1 MEAIDNA
8 FYAMDEALRDP
19 AAVSLEG
26 RARALIM
33 VSKARGNGEEVTL
46 QEFDTGLPQ
55 PEYNDLEKLFPLMAK
70 AAHLF
75 RLYDGPAPALWADT
89 WKQAAA
95 RCSMVCKQ
103 ASIRYVQT
111 CANEHRVIG
120 GDIRERL
127 DSWLYMS
134 NLFYIWPARDGSIK
148 AEPPSIIKAA
158 QIQALKAS
166 TENGKGKPLYYLKT
180 AYNKQQQGRIFTR
193 LVEAGYIAG
202 GAPDALQ
209 DFLNAF
215 DPGADQQGHIS
226 WIWTDK
232 RSKVVSA
239 RQILDFVAQMEGNDN
254 LDGITPDLCEKAAP
268 ALFGL
273 EISRSVLSKFRT
285 RWNRGLY
292 CDTHADISAM
302 LSKK

>member
-33 VSKARGNGEEVTL
+33 VSKARANGEEVTL

-70 AAHLF
+70 AAYLF
-75 RLYDGPAPALWADT
+75 RLYDGPAPALWTDN
-89 WKQAAA
+89 WQQAAA

-134 NLFYIWPARDGSIK
+134 NLFFIWPARDGSIK
-148 AEPPSIIKAA
+148 VEPPSITKAA
-158 QIQALKAS
+158 QIQPLKAS
-166 TENGKGKPLYYLKT
+166 TESGKGKPLYYLKT
-180 AYNKQQQGRIFTR
+180 AYNKQQQAQIFTR
-193 LVEAGYIAG
+193 LVEAGYIDG
-202 GAPDALQ
+202 SAPDALQ

-215 DPGADQQGHIS
+215 DPAASQQGRIA
-226 WIWTDK
+226 WIK
-232 RSKVVSA
+232 RAKSRDLNKMA
-239 RQILDFVAQMEGNDN
+239 ICDF
-254 LDGITPDLCEKAAP
+254 LR
-268 ALFGL
+268 LFGVTKAEGL
-273 EISRSVLSKFRT
+273 EEYVRAIFGVSLSGRT
-285 RWNRGLY
+285 KSYSDLGSTERDALQTIIDNAAKL
-292 CDTHADISAM
+292 
-302 LSKK
+302 